1 MSLISIIVP
10 MHNEQENIKSCIK
23 TLKNQKNQNFDVV
36 FVDDG
41 STDHT
46 LRVIKDHLAL
56 GVSFNYKVFE
66 QENKGAA
73 QARRLGIENAS
84 TEFILFLDC
93 DDSLSEDMISE
104 IYKIYHNNLGVDIV
118 IPEMLIENKNKFW
131 NKLCFYTLD
140 NELDPIEC
148 IVNSLN
154 GWHVHGC
161 FAIRKEIIK
170 KSYIDYEKYNIN
182 NDNYINNDEVIT
194 RLNFFNSE
202 KIIRISSVYYYHYNF
217 LSTTQK
223 VNDNHYLMLRN
234 AFILNDIFLDQPKIY
249 ASTKDNIVYVL
260 WSTYSY
266 MRKHKTELRNKADWK
281 KAIIEGMSKINY
293 SGLFSTIKFTRKIR
307 LIFFR
312 ITNLL

>member
-1 MSLISIIVP
+1 MNLISIIVP
-10 MHNEQENIKSCIK
+10 MYNEQENIKNCIE
-23 TLKNQKNQNFDVV
+23 TLKNQKNQNFDVI
-36 FVDDG
+36 FIDDG
-41 STDHT
+41 STDNT
-46 LRVIKDHLAL
+46 LRVVGDCLKL
-56 GVSFNYKVFE
+56 GVHFNYKIFE
-66 QENKGAA
+66 QVNKGAA
-73 QARRLGIENAS
+73 QARKLGIENAS

-93 DDSLSEDMISE
+93 DDSFSENMIDEVCKS
-104 IYKIYHNNLGVDIV
+104 YHDNPDVDIV
-118 IPEMLIENKNKFW
+118 MPEMLIENENGVW
-131 NKLCFYTLD
+131 NKLCFYTSN
-140 NELDPIEC
+140 NELDPTEC

-154 GWHVHGC
+154 GWRVHGC
-161 FAIRKEIIK
+161 FAIRKKIIE

-202 KIIRISSVYYYHYNF
+202 KIIRVSSVYYYHCNF

-223 VNDNHYLMLRN
+223 VNDNNYLMLRN
-234 AFILNDIFLDQPKIY
+234 AFILNDIFLDQPRIH

-266 MRKHKTELRNKADWK
+266 MRKHKAEIINKADWERS
-281 KAIIEGMSKINY
+281 IIEGMSKIDCFGFFNR
-293 SGLFSTIKFTRKIR
+293 IKFTRRIR